1 MIRLIR
7 NGNRR
12 NAQQNKA
19 AVGDNHCVTSM
30 NAKNGGSYIVGIMGS
45 RGLTTS
51 CMYMLKQVIELLEKT
66 ML

>member
-30 NAKNGGSYIVGIMGS
+30 NAKEWGIVYCRYYGFERIDN
-45 RGLTTS
+45 
-51 CMYMLKQVIELLEKT
+51 ELHVYVKASN
-66 ML
+66 